1 MSTLT
6 PVEFERVLDRAAG
19 ILTENLRSSNLY
31 RNQANFEQ
39 HVRDMLKVAGDNLGV
54 DVAAGLHPHAFP
66 DIRVNGFGVEVKY
79 TEKDTWRA
87 VGNSVFEGMRDPDVR
102 RIYVM
107 YGKAGGEPEVRW
119 RRYEDCIAHVR
130 VSHSPRFVV
139 EMEENAPSL
148 FAQLG
153 VGYDDFCQLGLEDK
167 MRHIREYARG
177 RLQKGER
184 LWWLE
189 DVEDPTHSLPMQVRL
204 YMRLSQ
210 DEKRALRAEA
220 ALLCPQICK
229 GSRKRGKYTDAALYL
244 LTHHGVFCPQT
255 RDLFS
260 AGSVAMRESK
270 ERGGNYILRAL
281 RDIEDQ
287 MRVVARTLDG
297 RLFTEYWGEDC
308 SPEKRIE
315 EWLRRADQYATGW
328 RPSSHLFKKSESEQ
342 EK

>member
-6 PVEFERVLDRAAG
+6 QAEFERVLERTAG
-19 ILTENLRSSNLY
+19 ILTENLRASDLY
-31 RNQANFEQ
+31 RNQTNFEQ
-39 HVRDMLKVAGDNLGV
+39 HVRDMLKVAGADVGV
-54 DVAAGLHPHAFP
+54 DVAPELHPHAFP

-87 VGNSVFEGMRDPDVR
+87 VGNSVFEGMRDPEVQ

-139 EMEENAPSL
+139 EMEEDAPNL
-148 FAQLG
+148 FNQLG
-153 VGYDDFCQLGLEDK
+153 VGYDDFCRLGLEGK

-177 RLQKGER
+177 RLQEGER

-204 YMRLSQ
+204 YMWLPQ
-210 DEKRALRAEA
+210 DEKRMLRAEA

-229 GSRKRGKYTDAALYL
+229 GSRQRGKYTDAALYL
-244 LTHHGVFCPQT
+244 LTHHGVFCPQA

-260 AGSVAMRESK
+260 AGSVAMQQSE
-270 ERGGNYILRAL
+270 ERGGNYVLRAL
-281 RDIEDQ
+281 QDIEDL
-287 MRVVARTLDG
+287 MRTAARELDG
-297 RLFTEYWGEDC
+297 RLFVEYWGEDC
-308 SPEKRIE
+308 PPEKRIK
-315 EWLRRADQYATGW
+315 EWLHRADRYAKGW
-328 RPSSHLFKKSESEQ
+328 CPSKHLFQK
-342 EK
+342 

>member
-6 PVEFERVLDRAAG
+6 QAEFERVLERTAG
-19 ILTENLRSSNLY
+19 ILTENLRASDLY
-31 RNQANFEQ
+31 RNQTNFEQ
-39 HVRDMLKVAGDNLGV
+39 HVRDMLKVAGADVGV
-54 DVAAGLHPHAFP
+54 DVAPEPHPHAFP

-87 VGNSVFEGMRDPDVR
+87 VGNSVFEGMRDPEVQ

-139 EMEENAPSL
+139 EMEKDAPNL
-148 FAQLG
+148 FNQLG
-153 VGYDDFCQLGLEDK
+153 VGYDDFCRLGLEDK

-177 RLQKGER
+177 RLQEGER

-204 YMRLSQ
+204 YMWLSR
-210 DEKRALRAEA
+210 DEKRRLRAEA

-229 GSRKRGKYTDAALYL
+229 GSRQRGKYTDAALYL
-244 LTHHGVFCPQT
+244 LTYHGVFCPQA

-260 AGSVAMRESK
+260 AGSVAMQQSE
-270 ERGGNYILRAL
+270 ERGGNYVLRAL
-281 RDIEDQ
+281 QDIEDL
-287 MRVVARTLDG
+287 MRTAAWELDG
-297 RLFTEYWGEDC
+297 RLFAEYWGEDC
-308 SPEKRIE
+308 PPEKRIK
-315 EWLRRADQYATGW
+315 EWLRRADQHAKDW
-328 RPSSHLFKKSESEQ
+328 HPSDHLFKEE
-342 EK
+342 